1 ENFSQWAR
9 ARRAPLSKP
18 GPISVQVD
26 NFSTTVINDDEV
38 QVSFDQDYNS
48 SNYSDRVRKQLVF
61 TRENQTWK
69 IIKEVTLET
78 Y

>member
-1 ENFSQWAR
+1 MMMRFKS
-9 ARRAPLSKP
+9 
-18 GPISVQVD
+18 
-26 NFSTTVINDDEV
+26 
-38 QVSFDQDYNS
+38 SFDQDYNS

-78 Y
+78 